1 MFAYPNRISHLLT
14 LFFKPLKTI
23 SVTQSKQFSKR
34 ILVWFE
40 QYGRHNLPWQIEPNA
55 YRVWLSEIMLQ
66 QTQVVTVI
74 AYYQRFLVKFPTL
87 QSLAAASLDDVLALW
102 AGLGYYAR
110 ARNLHKTAQLV
121 CNDWQGDFPNSVEGM
136 QSLPGI
142 GRSTAAAIL
151 TFAKQQSHPI
161 LDGNVKRVIARH
173 YEVKGWSG
181 NSTTLK
187 ELWHLS
193 ENLTPDKQTAN
204 FNQAMMDMGATVCT
218 RSKPKCLECCIN
230 STCLAYKNESWSQYP
245 SSKPKKKN
253 PLKQAYLVM
262 LKHQDS
268 VYLEKRPASGIWG
281 GLWSLPEF
289 DNQQAAEQWLRV
301 QAKEVDKAQLSVYE
315 NELLHKFSHYDF
327 KIHLL
332 VYQTDKLLGQINER
346 QTLMLNAQ
354 QLAEVG
360 LPTPINTLL
369 TRYF

>member
-1 MFAYPNRISHLLT
+1 MI
-14 LFFKPLKTI
+14 TI
-23 SVTQSKQFSKR
+23 TQPQSKQFSTK
-34 ILVWFE
+34 ILTWFDLH
-40 QYGRHNLPWQIEPNA
+40 GRHNLPWQLKPNA

-74 AYYQRFLVKFPTL
+74 AYYQRFLQKFPTI
-87 QSLAAASLDDVLALW
+87 QSLADASVDDVLALW

-121 CNDWQGDFPNSVEGM
+121 CREWKGEFPNSIDDM

-151 TFAKQQSHPI
+151 TFAKQQSHAI

-173 YEVKGWSG
+173 YEVDGWYGTSA
-181 NSTTLK
+181 TLK
-187 ELWHLS
+187 ELWRLS
-193 ENLTPDKQTAN
+193 EILTPNKKTAE

-218 RSKPKCLECCIN
+218 RAKPQCSTCCIN
-230 STCLAYKNESWSQYP
+230 GTCLAYKNKSWSQYP
-245 SSKPKKKN
+245 NAKPKKKN

-262 LKHQDS
+262 LKQNDS

-289 DNQQAAEQWLRV
+289 DN
-301 QAKEVDKAQLSVYE
+301 KEVAIEWIRTQEKQLDKKQLSVYD

-332 VYQTDKLLGQINER
+332 VYQATDLVNQINER
-346 QTLMLNAQ
+346 QTSLFSPQ
-354 QLAEVG
+354 KLAGVG
-360 LPTPINTLL
+360 LATPINTLL
-369 TRYF
+369 KRYF